1 MKMNGPSL
9 VRNTRN
15 SGESLQLVIAS
26 DEIIPSTPYRKSV
39 DCNHGEHVVHSGGKY
54 GSYLLVPTIAK
65 PKVCIP
71 RACSGLM

>member
-39 DCNHGEHVVHSGGKY
+39 DCNHGEHVLHFGGTY
-54 GSYLLVPTIAK
+54 DSYLLVPTIPAK
-65 PKVCIP
+65 
-71 RACSGLM
+71 